1 MFWYIGWLVVFLVAI
16 TGVGIFYSTKI
27 KTADDYVMA
36 DFSLGFFP
44 ICGSIIATALGSAA
58 IIGGAGRGFTLG
70 NSWFTATIPYV
81 ITSIIFAIVLGA
93 TIRKLKLYTIPD
105 LFVRRFG
112 KSAGLIPALV
122 IGVLFMAPTFG
133 MQIVGRSEERRVG
146 KARR

>member
-44 ICGSIIATALGSAA
+44 ICGSFIATSLGSAGML
-58 IIGGAGRGFTLG
+58 GGAGRWVTLG
-70 NSWFTATIPYV
+70 NPWCTATMPYV
-81 ITSIIFAIVLGA
+81 ITSIVFAVVVGA
-93 TIRKLKLYTIPD
+93 TIGKLKWYAIPD

-112 KSAGLIPALV
+112 ESAGLIPAVV
-122 IGVLFMAPTFG
+122 IGVLFMAPT
-133 MQIVGRSEERRVG
+133 
-146 KARR
+146 